1 MTPAYERLLERDV
14 VPDWLIRFA
23 IRRLVAGRLRDESAG
38 GATGIAERKARF
50 ITELK
55 QSPVAIHTDAANEQH
70 YEVPAAFYA
79 LALGPHRKYSCALFE
94 DGDDLA
100 AAEVRMLALTC
111 ERAGLKDGEDVLE
124 LGCGWGSLSLFM
136 AARYPKSRIVALS
149 NSRSQKMYID
159 GESARRELGNLEIRT
174 SDINDFDVAERFDRV
189 VSVEMF
195 EHMRNYQE
203 LLSRIAGWLR
213 PEGTLFVHV
222 FAHKSITYPFESRG
236 ASDWMSRHFFTGGLM
251 PSDDL
256 LPSFQDDFV
265 VAEQW
270 RVGGMHYSKTGN
282 AWLENVDRNRA
293 EVLEIFSGV
302 YGAGEGLKW
311 LVRWRVF
318 FMACAELWGHRCGSE
333 WIVSHYLFR
342 KSISR

>member
-23 IRRLVAGRLRDESAG
+23 IRRLAAGRLRDESAG
-38 GATGIAERKARF
+38 GALGIAERKARF
-50 ITELK
+50 IAELK

-100 AAEVRMLALTC
+100 AAEARMLTLTC
-111 ERAGLKDGEDVLE
+111 ERAELLDGEDVLE

-136 AARYPKSRIVALS
+136 ATRYPNSRIVALS
-149 NSRSQKMYID
+149 NSHSQKVYID
-159 GESARRELGNLEIRT
+159 AEAVRRGLKNLEIRT
-174 SDINDFDVAERFDRV
+174 SDINDFDLTERFDRV

-203 LLSRIAGWLR
+203 LLRRIAGWLR
-213 PEGTLFVHV
+213 PGGSLFVHV
-222 FAHKSITYPFESRG
+222 FAHKTVTYPFESRG
-236 ASDWMSRHFFTGGLM
+236 ASDWMARHFFTGGLM

-256 LPSFQDDFV
+256 PLSFQDDLL

-270 RVGGMHYSKTGN
+270 RMDGMHYSKTGN

-302 YGAGEGLKW
+302 YGAGEALKW

-318 FMACAELWGHRCGSE
+318 FMACSELWGYRGGSE